1 MKKDNNTYIK
11 LMTFDV
17 AMHIVKK
24 HLYIIP
30 IIIIYLE
37 KPQTGTNGELEHY
50 HFISLE
56 FY

>member
-1 MKKDNNTYIK
+1 
-11 LMTFDV
+11 MTFDV
-17 AMHIVKK
+17 AIHIVKK

-37 KPQTGTNGELEHY
+37 KPQTGTNGELEIDHY